1 MSEFKDEDVRNAANS
16 IKTLREKRE
25 SLVESIAEID
35 KLLGVQDAQGVD
47 GLIAMYHK
55 YKPLLVKAGLVGAG
69 GGGFAFAPKI
79 LDFLRGLLGG

>member
-55 YKPLLVKAGLVGAG
+55 YKPLLEGGACRCWRWW
-69 GGGFAFAPKI
+69 
-79 LDFLRGLLGG
+79 LCLRPENP